1 MCLWTAWVKEWKTWR
16 RRSRQMKVNES
27 LAYSASEKVTGWRL
41 FLKTILARAYP
52 RIIGQQREKSWI
64 FFEIFMPM
72 LAVAAYVYV
81 YRAIGAPEEYV
92 GFVVVGG
99 AMTAFWMN
107 VLWSMSSQ
115 LYWEKETGNLAL
127 YIMAPNSMMAVLLG
141 MALGGLVATTMRAVA
156 IMVLGTFM
164 FQVQFTVTSF
174 TQLFAVFF
182 LAMTA
187 LYGMGMMSAS
197 LFLLLSREAWH
208 LTNLAQE
215 PIYLVSGF
223 YFPIK
228 SFNFWVAAAA
238 SFIPLTLGLDAM
250 RQLIF
255 PSGAALGF
263 LNVKVEI
270 NVLIILCIVFLIGA
284 KFLLDYMER
293 LAIREGRIT
302 ESRR

>member
-1 MCLWTAWVKEWKTWR
+1 
-16 RRSRQMKVNES
+16 MKANEPLMFS
-27 LAYSASEKVTGWRL
+27 NTEKVTGWRL
-41 FLKTILARAYP
+41 FIKTILARSYP

-72 LAVAAYVYV
+72 LGVAAYVYV

-115 LYWEKETGNLAL
+115 LYWEKEQGNLAL

-156 IMVLGTFM
+156 IIFLGTLM
-164 FQVQFTVTSF
+164 FNVQFTVGSF
-174 TQLFAVFF
+174 SQLFAVFF

-208 LTNLAQE
+208 IANLAQE
-215 PIYLVSGF
+215 PVYLVSGF

-238 SFIPLTLGLDAM
+238 SIIPLTLGLDAM

-255 PSGAALGF
+255 PSGALLGF
-263 LNVKVEI
+263 LNVNVEI
-270 NVLIILCIVFLIGA
+270 TVLIVLCVVFLVGA
-284 KFLLDYMER
+284 KYLLGYMEK